1 MRPGNHAAGDGS
13 FGRSAGGAA
22 GRGIVLLAVA
32 LLIGILLLNATDAD
46 PPGTRVTTG
55 PSGAADGD
63 GADGADAADGGDGDA
78 AAATTVP
85 PTTMAPRAPQ
95 EVKVIVVNASGVKGA
110 AGKASD
116 MLKPPG
122 YNVLAPTNA
131 NSSDSAV
138 YFSPGYEA
146 DAAAVAAALGFAVST
161 VKPLPTPPPIPD
173 SKGAHVVVIVG
184 RDQGSRFG
192 ATPAT
197 TTTRSGAAT
206 TSTTAAGA
214 TTTRAKP

>member
-1 MRPGNHAAGDGS
+1 MRPGNHAAPDGS

-22 GRGIVLLAVA
+22 GRGIALLAVA

-55 PSGAADGD
+55 PSGVVDD
-63 GADGADAADGGDGDA
+63 DDAGDGGDAGSDDGVSA
-78 AAATTVP
+78 STTPP
-85 PTTMAPRAPQ
+85 PTTPAARPPR

-110 AGKASD
+110 AGKASEI
-116 MLKPPG
+116 LKPPG

-131 NSSDSAV
+131 NSGESAV
-138 YFSPGYEA
+138 FFTPGYDS
-146 DAAAVAAALGFAVST
+146 DATAVATALGFPLTS

-192 ATPAT
+192 TTSAT
-197 TTTRSGAAT
+197 TTTARSGAAT
-206 TSTTAAGA
+206 TSTTAGA
-214 TTTRAKP
+214 TTTTTRP

>member
-1 MRPGNHAAGDGS
+1 MRPGNHAAADGS

-32 LLIGILLLNATDAD
+32 LLIGILLLNATDAE
-46 PPGTRVTTG
+46 PPGTRVTTE
-55 PSGAADGD
+55 PPGAAGDDG
-63 GADGADAADGGDGDA
+63 GDAADGAGDGGA
-78 AAATTVP
+78 AASTTLP
-85 PTTMAPRAPQ
+85 PTTLAPRAPR

-131 NSSDSAV
+131 SNSESAV
-138 YFSPGYEA
+138 YFTPGYDA
-146 DAAAVAAALGFAVST
+146 DAAAVAAVLGFPAPT

-173 SKGAHVVVIVG
+173 SKGAHVVVMVG

-192 ATPAT
+192 ASPAT
-197 TTTRSGAAT
+197 TTTRSGAAS
-206 TSTTAAGA
+206 TSTTSAGA
-214 TTTRAKP
+214 TTTSAKP

>member
-1 MRPGNHAAGDGS
+1 MRPGNHAAADGS

-32 LLIGILLLNATDAD
+32 LMIGILLLNATDAD
-46 PPGTRVTTG
+46 PPGTRVTTE
-55 PSGAADGD
+55 PSGAAD
-63 GADGADAADGGDGDA
+63 DGGDGDDGGGGDA

-131 NSSDSAV
+131 NNSESAV

-146 DAAAVAAALGFAVST
+146 DAAAVAAALGFALST

-192 ATPAT
+192 ASPT
-197 TTTRSGAAT
+197 TTTARSGAAT

-214 TTTRAKP
+214 TTTSAKP

>member
-1 MRPGNHAAGDGS
+1 MRPGNHAAADGS

-32 LLIGILLLNATDAD
+32 LLIGILLLNATDSD
-46 PPGTRVTTG
+46 PPGTRVTTE
-55 PSGAADGD
+55 PSGATDGD
-63 GADGADAADGGDGDA
+63 GGDGDDGGGGDA
-78 AAATTVP
+78 AAATTAP
-85 PTTMAPRAPQ
+85 PTTMAPRPAQ

-131 NSSDSAV
+131 TNSDSAV

-192 ATPAT
+192 ASPAT

-206 TSTTAAGA
+206 TSTTTAGA
-214 TTTRAKP
+214 TTTSAKP